1 MGLNRSAVYYKTSE
15 SNDSELANLIYEI
28 WLRAP
33 VYGYRKITA
42 ELHRQGFSINH
53 KKVFRIMQEMN
64 IKALYSKPNLSRQ
77 NIQNRKFPYLLK
89 DIKIIYPNQVWATDL
104 TYIKLSGGFV
114 YLIAIIDWFSRFI
127 IDWQISNTMDVEL
140 CLNSLNRALKVNRP
154 LIFNTD
160 QGSQFTSELWLN
172 RLEQENIKISMDGK
186 GRWADN
192 IVIERFW
199 KTLKYEGAFLHELDT
214 IKKTNKIVG
223 EFINW
228 YNSERVHQSLNYKT
242 PKEVYFEGR
251 LN

>member
-89 DIKIIYPNQVWATDL
+89 DIKIIYPNQV
-104 TYIKLSGGFV
+104 
-114 YLIAIIDWFSRFI
+114 
-127 IDWQISNTMDVEL
+127 
-140 CLNSLNRALKVNRP
+140 
-154 LIFNTD
+154 
-160 QGSQFTSELWLN
+160 
-172 RLEQENIKISMDGK
+172 
-186 GRWADN
+186 
-192 IVIERFW
+192 
-199 KTLKYEGAFLHELDT
+199 
-214 IKKTNKIVG
+214 
-223 EFINW
+223 
-228 YNSERVHQSLNYKT
+228 
-242 PKEVYFEGR
+242 
-251 LN
+251 